1 MLFHNTNT
9 GAKSTGQ
16 VPGNRGDR
24 ATSPD
29 ETGQGHYYSESQWSE
44 AIAWTFLLKIKFR
57 QLFLADRAEQEKD
70 SQRTKTEKVQAFL
83 CSEVIYQTQAAV
95 ASDGHRVV

>member
-1 MLFHNTNT
+1 MCRFLDYGLSFT
-9 GAKSTGQ
+9 
-16 VPGNRGDR
+16 R
-24 ATSPD
+24 ARD
-29 ETGQGHYYSESQWSE
+29 
-44 AIAWTFLLKIKFR
+44 ALL
-57 QLFLADRAEQEKD
+57 LADRAEQEKD

>member
-1 MLFHNTNT
+1 MAVKIELSFQ
-9 GAKSTGQ
+9 GSCQKPLEAKSAANG
-16 VPGNRGDR
+16 
-24 ATSPD
+24 
-29 ETGQGHYYSESQWSE
+29 
-44 AIAWTFLLKIKFR
+44 LLSGFWCLSRKL
-57 QLFLADRAEQEKD
+57 LFLADRAEQEKD

>member
-1 MLFHNTNT
+1 MLCLPPSHHT
-9 GAKSTGQ
+9 G
-16 VPGNRGDR
+16 
-24 ATSPD
+24 
-29 ETGQGHYYSESQWSE
+29 
-44 AIAWTFLLKIKFR
+44 
-57 QLFLADRAEQEKD
+57 FLADRADQEKD

>member
-1 MLFHNTNT
+1 MSASDKDPLYEWAQKYAILSGYHGSGRYPQGIRVYPQGTL
-9 GAKSTGQ
+9 
-16 VPGNRGDR
+16 R
-24 ATSPD
+24 AT
-29 ETGQGHYYSESQWSE
+29 
-44 AIAWTFLLKIKFR
+44 K
-57 QLFLADRAEQEKD
+57 DRAEQEKD